1 MSKIIKVSIADKR
14 SKVLNLKK
22 VPKLKLFYEDII
34 KAFSMLLGISEE
46 YIEEYV
52 KDFFS
57 NGHIARGILSYILC
71 SSLNNK
77 AGHPKWIVEQG
88 DGTSLFLSYYTGIL
102 TCNKYEFHT
111 IDEEYN
117 KKEVV
122 RLKDYYDDE
131 EIKGYFFADI
141 ARIRNF
147 EQDVFFYYKL

>member
-1 MSKIIKVSIADKR
+1 MSRTIE
-14 SKVLNLKK
+14 VLRRGRIEKMKLIPVENLRLNYK
-22 VPKLKLFYEDII
+22 DMR

-46 YIEEYV
+46 YIEEDV

-77 AGHPKWIVEQG
+77 AGHPKWSVEQG
-88 DGTSLFLSYYTGIL
+88 GGTSLFLSYYTGIL
-102 TCNKYEFHT
+102 TCSKYEFHT

-117 KKEVV
+117 EEV
-122 RLKDYYDDE
+122 RLKDYNDEE

-147 EQDVFFYYKL
+147 EQGVFFHNL